1 MHTLLNH
8 REILQFACVHS
19 FIIMYMVDLCVY
31 MCVYVIKLNIACMKY
46 IYKKSNLNLYTENS
60 SQLTKKKKM
69 IIKIS
74 SEKKKS

>member
-19 FIIMYMVDLCVY
+19 LFIMYMVDLCVY
-31 MCVYVIKLNIACMKY
+31 MCVYVVKLNIACMKY
-46 IYKKSNLNLYTENS
+46 IYKKSNLNRYTENS
-60 SQLTKKKKM
+60 SQLTKKKM
-69 IIKIS
+69 MIKIS